1 MIGIDTTFLVHLEVA
16 GMPEHPRARQLFQS
30 EVLDTG
36 AQVALAPQVV
46 SEFLHV
52 VADQRRFSRPLT
64 VDQALDRARAW
75 WTAREVRHVFPSDAS
90 TLSLLELLARHNLGP
105 KRLLDT
111 QLAATLLTA
120 GVRRLLA
127 SSTWDFSIFPVLG
140 LLAP

>member
-16 GMPEHPRARQLFQS
+16 GMPEHPRA
-30 EVLDTG
+30 
-36 AQVALAPQVV
+36 
-46 SEFLHV
+46 
-52 VADQRRFSRPLT
+52 
-64 VDQALDRARAW
+64 DQALDRARAW